1 MVPRSTPH
9 LDLKVSAASLHDL
22 GTEDSTGANL
32 LGGVGGAGPDTLKGA
47 EGEAVP
53 TLEFVDEALASEE
66 L

>member
-1 MVPRSTPH
+1 MVPRSTLH
-9 LDLKVSAASLHDL
+9 QGLKVSAASLQVL
-22 GTEDSTGANL
+22 GEDVVLTF
-32 LGGVGGAGPDTLKGA
+32 LGGGAGPDTLKGA